1 MEPAALTLP
10 FSEVD
15 SGDLPRVGGKGANL
29 AVLARAG
36 VAVPPGFCVT
46 TRAFDLFIAS
56 LPNAETRF
64 GELERL
70 DGSSVEDARG
80 AAESM
85 RSALERLPVPDEV
98 AHAVTKAWRALGTE
112 HPLAVRSSATAEDL
126 PGASFAGQL
135 DTYLNVRGEGA
146 LLDAVKRKADR
157 KSTRLK
163 SSHTVISYA
172 VFCLKKK
179 RACLSSRQC
188 VDYRRLRIH
197 HQAG

>member
-1 MEPAALTLP
+1 MEPAALILP

-15 SGDLPRVGGKGANL
+15 SGDLPRVGGKGANM

-126 PGASFAGQL
+126 PGASFAGQQ

-146 LLDAVKRKADR
+146 LLDAVKCSSLVPEARISPYAPDR
-157 KSTRLK
+157 AAGPGAR
-163 SSHTVISYA
+163 
-172 VFCLKKK
+172 FC
-179 RACLSSRQC
+179 RSPSAPPAR
-188 VDYRRLRIH
+188 
-197 HQAG
+197 

>member
-1 MEPAALTLP
+1 MAPRLTGKSLILHPPTEGEPAALTLP

-46 TRAFDLFIAS
+46 TRAFDLFIAA
-56 LPNAETRF
+56 LPDAETRF

-70 DGSSVEDARG
+70 DGSSSEDARG

-85 RSALERLPVPDEV
+85 RSALEPLPVPDEV

-126 PGASFAGQL
+126 PGA
-135 DTYLNVRGEGA
+135 R
-146 LLDAVKRKADR
+146 
-157 KSTRLK
+157 
-163 SSHTVISYA
+163 
-172 VFCLKKK
+172 FC
-179 RACLSSRQC
+179 RSPSAPPAR
-188 VDYRRLRIH
+188 
-197 HQAG
+197 

>member
-1 MEPAALTLP
+1 MEPAALILP

-70 DGSSVEDARG
+70 APSTPSP
-80 AAESM
+80 
-85 RSALERLPVPDEV
+85 SAPAPPPRTCP
-98 AHAVTKAWRALGTE
+98 ARAL
-112 HPLAVRSSATAEDL
+112 P
-126 PGASFAGQL
+126 ASR
-135 DTYLNVRGEGA
+135 TRT
-146 LLDAVKRKADR
+146 
-157 KSTRLK
+157 ST
-163 SSHTVISYA
+163 
-172 VFCLKKK
+172 
-179 RACLSSRQC
+179 
-188 VDYRRLRIH
+188 
-197 HQAG
+197 

>member
-1 MEPAALTLP
+1 VTEPAALTLP
-10 FSEVD
+10 FSEVG

-56 LPNAETRF
+56 LPSAESRL

-85 RSALERLPVPDEV
+85 RSALERSP
-98 AHAVTKAWRALGTE
+98 
-112 HPLAVRSSATAEDL
+112 RS
-126 PGASFAGQL
+126 
-135 DTYLNVRGEGA
+135 R
-146 LLDAVKRKADR
+146 
-157 KSTRLK
+157 
-163 SSHTVISYA
+163 
-172 VFCLKKK
+172 
-179 RACLSSRQC
+179 
-188 VDYRRLRIH
+188 
-197 HQAG
+197 

>member
-1 MEPAALTLP
+1 MVRWELPHRLERQSRHREPHGTRRAHPPVLRSRFRGSA
-10 FSEVD
+10 
-15 SGDLPRVGGKGANL
+15 RVGGKGANL

-85 RSALERLPVPDEV
+85 RLAPSTPSPSAPAPPPRTCP
-98 AHAVTKAWRALGTE
+98 ARAL
-112 HPLAVRSSATAEDL
+112 P
-126 PGASFAGQL
+126 ASR
-135 DTYLNVRGEGA
+135 TRT
-146 LLDAVKRKADR
+146 
-157 KSTRLK
+157 ST
-163 SSHTVISYA
+163 
-172 VFCLKKK
+172 
-179 RACLSSRQC
+179 
-188 VDYRRLRIH
+188 
-197 HQAG
+197 